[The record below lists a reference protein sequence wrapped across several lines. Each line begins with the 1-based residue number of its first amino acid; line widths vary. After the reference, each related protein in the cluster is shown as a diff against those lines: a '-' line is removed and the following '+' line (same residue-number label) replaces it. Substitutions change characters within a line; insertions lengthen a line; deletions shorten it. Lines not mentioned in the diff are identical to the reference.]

1 MSFNKYEVARN
12 VVMGAWDVCFVNV
25 NAGLV
30 DYVSIQ
36 FAIHERNSDFS
47 SLGISAL
54 SNRFEGLNWFLE
66 LHLRNTDGKFAAWSL
81 SNNF

>member
-1 MSFNKYEVARN
+1 MQ
-12 VVMGAWDVCFVNV
+12 
-25 NAGLV
+25 GLLTMFQ
-30 DYVSIQ
+30 SN
-36 FAIHERNSDFS
+36 FAIHERNSGFS